1 MKDGGTKSKRESLSD
16 DLAERMM
23 TIAGVSVSMGHD
35 YFYRFNNTLTREQ
48 FSQFKLEGVRMIQKA
63 LKINKRKAIS
73 VFNYFWKNYGLRL
86 KG

>member
-16 DLAERMM
+16 DLAEKMM
-23 TIAGVSVSMGHD
+23 ELAGKPVSMGHD